1 MKKLYSLIILCFF
14 LANVQAQGPGC
25 TTNLLPVDGAVNVN
39 PYPYVTFKWDPF
51 PGAVSYD
58 VYVSTKI
65 PPKQLIGNTSAD
77 SFHFINGNYNTT
89 YYWYVVPK
97 DAAGNPLSTGSCIS
111 SNTSFT
117 TSAPPPP
124 PSNDNCSGA
133 LDISSG
139 TLTGSTVGATES
151 MPASI
156 CNGFAG
162 TANDDIWYQF
172 TANSTGTALI
182 TMNGDANFDG
192 VLEVFSGAC
201 GSLTSLTC
209 SDTSQQGGSEQ
220 ITLNVTAGTN
230 YKVRVYNFFSTLST
244 RGTFTIEAT
253 GSTLPVSLIYFKGAH
268 VGNENVLSW
277 ATATEVNNKGFQVQY
292 SFDGNDF
299 RNMSF
304 VNSKAMNGTS
314 SSTLNYQY
322 ADSKS
327 TGENIYYRL
336 LQVDKDGHTSYSNI
350 VLIKGD
356 KAKSLRLNA
365 IYPNPAKNSLNL
377 IVSSPIQ
384 NQINVMITDIT
395 GKTVQKQAF
404 SVVDGGNNLDMNIIK
419 LPAGSYFVKAIS
431 NNGGQTSVSKFVK
444 Q

>member
-1 MKKLYSLIILCFF
+1 
-14 LANVQAQGPGC
+14 
-25 TTNLLPVDGAVNVN
+25 
-39 PYPYVTFKWDPF
+39 
-51 PGAVSYD
+51 
-58 VYVSTKI
+58 
-65 PPKQLIGNTSAD
+65 
-77 SFHFINGNYNTT
+77 
-89 YYWYVVPK
+89 
-97 DAAGNPLSTGSCIS
+97 
-111 SNTSFT
+111 
-117 TSAPPPP
+117 
-124 PSNDNCSGA
+124 
-133 LDISSG
+133 
-139 TLTGSTVGATES
+139 
-151 MPASI
+151 
-156 CNGFAG
+156 
-162 TANDDIWYQF
+162 
-172 TANSTGTALI
+172 
-182 TMNGDANFDG
+182 
-192 VLEVFSGAC
+192 
-201 GSLTSLTC
+201 
-209 SDTSQQGGSEQ
+209 
-220 ITLNVTAGTN
+220 
-230 YKVRVYNFFSTLST
+230 
-244 RGTFTIEAT
+244 
-253 GSTLPVSLIYFKGAH
+253 
-268 VGNENVLSW
+268 VLSW

-327 TGENIYYRL
+327 TGENVYYRL
-336 LQVDKDGHTSYSNI
+336 LQIDKDGHTSYSNI